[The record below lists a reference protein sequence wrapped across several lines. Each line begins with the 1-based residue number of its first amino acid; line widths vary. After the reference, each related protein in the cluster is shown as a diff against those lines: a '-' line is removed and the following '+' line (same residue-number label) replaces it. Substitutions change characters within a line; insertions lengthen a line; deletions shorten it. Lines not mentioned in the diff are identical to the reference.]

1 MRNSRISSF
10 GLLLLAMFLLAPA
23 AEAHAFPDHSSPQVG
38 SELASAPASV
48 QIWFDGE
55 IEPVFSSLI
64 VKTEAGAQ
72 VSLGQG
78 RVSGSDGHLL
88 ETALPPSLPP
98 GKYLVFW
105 SVIARDGHHT
115 EGRFSFRVK

>member
-1 MRNSRISSF
+1 MRGFRITSLVVLSF
-10 GLLLLAMFLLAPA
+10 ALVLSAPVA
-23 AEAHAFPDHSSPQVG
+23 DAHAFPDHSSPEVG
-38 SELASAPASV
+38 SELARAPTYV

-64 VKTEAGAQ
+64 VKSEAGAQ
-72 VSLGQG
+72 VSIGQG
-78 RVSGSDGHLL
+78 RISASDGHLL
-88 ETALPPSLPP
+88 ETALPPALPP